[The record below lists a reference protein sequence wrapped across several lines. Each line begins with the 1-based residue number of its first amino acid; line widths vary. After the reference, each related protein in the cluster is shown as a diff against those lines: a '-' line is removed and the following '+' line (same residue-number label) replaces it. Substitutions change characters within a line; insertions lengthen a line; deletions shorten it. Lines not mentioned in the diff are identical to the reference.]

1 MNIFGIDVRRV
12 YMRSVFFNKML
23 YFKII
28 DKDYLV
34 RYKGFENFNQSD
46 KSVICVVEVKQI
58 NNMVGMKY
66 IMNICD
72 VK

>member
-1 MNIFGIDVRRV
+1 MNIFGIYVRRV

-28 DKDYLV
+28 DKDDLV

-46 KSVICVVEVKQI
+46 ESVICVVEVK
-58 NNMVGMKY
+58 
-66 IMNICD
+66 
-72 VK
+72 